1 MTSHSITAEQRTEK
15 QSSSTLRNLRASGRI
30 PAVVYGLNA
39 QSLSV
44 HVDYKEMMK
53 LARTGRTEMFKL
65 HVEGMDDLSVVIKDS
80 QKKDGKW
87 SHIDFLQIS
96 ESEPLRV
103 NIPIDYQGTAIG
115 SKSGGVVQHLVTDLE
130 VEGLPSKLPSTIEI
144 DVSHLEMGDKLMAS
158 EVKLPKGITL
168 ISFGEDLLLVAV
180 TAPRAVIEEGA
191 ESAEEATPKNEATE
205 VKA

>member
-1 MTSHSITAEQRTEK
+1 
-15 QSSSTLRNLRASGRI
+15 
-30 PAVVYGLNA
+30 
-39 QSLSV
+39 
-44 HVDYKEMMK
+44 MMK

-65 HVEGMDDLSVVIKDS
+65 HLEGMKDLSVVIKDS
-80 QKKDGKW
+80 QKKDGQW

-103 NIPIDYQGTAIG
+103 NIPIDFQGTAIG
-115 SKSGGVVQHLVTDLE
+115 SKSGGVVQHLVTELE

-168 ISFGEDLLLVAV
+168 ISSGEDLLLVAV
-180 TAPRAVIEEGA
+180 TAPRAVVEEGA
-191 ESAEEATPKNEATE
+191 ETAEDATSKNEATE
-205 VKA
+205 AKA